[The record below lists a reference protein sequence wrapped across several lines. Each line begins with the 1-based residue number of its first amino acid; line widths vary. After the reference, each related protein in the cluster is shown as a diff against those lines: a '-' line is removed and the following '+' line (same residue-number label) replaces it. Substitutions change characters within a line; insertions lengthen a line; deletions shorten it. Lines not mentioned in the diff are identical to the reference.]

1 MKNVVILGT
10 GAVGNVIAKYL
21 SNSPEI
27 SHIILADTDL
37 KKLRETEEEISSDK
51 FSIREVD
58 ASNYEQVNQ
67 VLEGNDIVINATIP
81 MFNLLIMDACLAKLV
96 HYVDLVTNRAILEDQ
111 LSRNDK
117 FKNKDLVAVL
127 GMGVSPGISNLFARK
142 AADQLDRVESI
153 IFRVSGSGNI
163 QYADYPLCP
172 GFSPRSYI
180 EEWVEEPTLVYKN
193 GEFKELPY
201 FSGEEEWKFPD
212 PIGPLKVFNCYHD
225 EVDTIPRAYS
235 QYLKQPRNIEFKYAL
250 SERSKDA
257 LILLKQLGLTKGEPI
272 EVGGK
277 RVVPIEVVAALLPD
291 PKDLIGKAKGRGCI
305 TVEVQGE
312 KGGKSASYIYYTTAD
327 NDEASSKYQ
336 TNFTAF
342 LTGVATAILVKLMA
356 KGLDVKGVILPHCI
370 DPEPILEEYGK
381 VCMIGEVKDSE

>member
-21 SNSPEI
+21 SKSPEI

-51 FSIREVD
+51 FSIRKVD
-58 ASNYEQVNQ
+58 ASNYEQVTQ

-163 QYADYPLCP
+163 
-172 GFSPRSYI
+172 
-180 EEWVEEPTLVYKN
+180 
-193 GEFKELPY
+193 
-201 FSGEEEWKFPD
+201 
-212 PIGPLKVFNCYHD
+212 
-225 EVDTIPRAYS
+225 
-235 QYLKQPRNIEFKYAL
+235 
-250 SERSKDA
+250 
-257 LILLKQLGLTKGEPI
+257 
-272 EVGGK
+272 
-277 RVVPIEVVAALLPD
+277 
-291 PKDLIGKAKGRGCI
+291 
-305 TVEVQGE
+305 
-312 KGGKSASYIYYTTAD
+312 
-327 NDEASSKYQ
+327 
-336 TNFTAF
+336 
-342 LTGVATAILVKLMA
+342 
-356 KGLDVKGVILPHCI
+356 
-370 DPEPILEEYGK
+370 
-381 VCMIGEVKDSE
+381 